1 MKTLM
6 IEDTLDILYGCTVLG
21 TGGGGNLASGIQ
33 KIARD
38 FKEGKRLKLAKLD
51 EVPDEEIVASS
62 YFVGAIS
69 PESKK
74 NDLKVVIDN
83 EALYAFNVLEEYKK
97 TKFFGIITTELGGGN
112 TATAIDIAMN
122 RDVPL
127 IDADP
132 AGRSVPGVQH
142 SSFYIENVPI
152 APLSIVNK
160 FGDVIILEH
169 VVDDFRAEELIR
181 SIAAESGNSVGVTS
195 QAITGKL
202 LKKATIPE
210 TISLAQKIGYA
221 LRNSETKRTD
231 PVYEMLKAGEG
242 TLLFEGIVAEDT
254 IWNDENAYTVGEFR
268 INGTGTRFNGH
279 RYRVWFKNENIV
291 SWLDDKP
298 DVTVPDLISVV
309 LRRTGEPISNP
320 NLKADMDVAV
330 LGFRSPAE
338 WRKKKALEIFTP
350 RAFGFDI
357 PYVPIEKTH
366 SGLWSQKKA
375 RTERAHN

>member
-1 MKTLM
+1 MKTLT

-21 TGGGGNLASGIQ
+21 TGGGGNLANGIQ
-33 KIARD
+33 KVEKD
-38 FKEGKRLKLAKLD
+38 FKDGKKLKLVKLD
-51 EVPDEEIVASS
+51 EVPDEGIVASS

-69 PESKK
+69 PESKTK
-74 NDLKVVIDN
+74 KKDLKIVIEN
-83 EALYAFNVLEEYKK
+83 EALYSFNVLEEYKK
-97 TKFFGIITTELGGGN
+97 ANFFGIITTELGGGN

-142 SSFYIENVPI
+142 SSFYIEKVPI

-160 FGDVIILEH
+160 FGDIILINQ

-195 QAITGKL
+195 QAVTGKI

-210 TISLAQKIGYA
+210 TITLAQKIGHA
-221 LRNSETKRTD
+221 LRNSRNNGAD
-231 PVYEMLKAGEG
+231 PVYEMIKAGEG
-242 TLLFEGIVAEDT
+242 ALLFEGIVTEDT

-268 INGTGTRFNGH
+268 INGTGSQFNGH
-279 RYRVWFKNENIV
+279 SFRVWFKNENIV

-298 DVTVPDLISVV
+298 YVTVPDLISVV
-309 LRRTGEPISNP
+309 LRKTGEPISNP
-320 NLKADMDVAV
+320 YLKGGMEVAV
-330 LGFRSPAE
+330 LGFRSPSE
-338 WRKKKALEIFTP
+338 WRKEKALEIFTP

-357 PYVPIEKTH
+357 PYVPIEKIL
-366 SGLWSQKKA
+366 SGVWNPKK
-375 RTERAHN
+375 